1 MRDEF
6 LISLSAIKNEC
17 VELEL
22 AESLVPA
29 SSHQVCLWEEEGGRL
44 EQGVFILHLF
54 FYFILDFQIF

>member
-22 AESLVPA
+22 AESLVPT
-29 SSHQVCLWEEEGGRL
+29 SSHQVCLWEEEGGR
-44 EQGVFILHLF
+44 
-54 FYFILDFQIF
+54 